1 MKTDYFEHLENP
13 FLLDIEDKET
23 YNFQDYLEIQQKLQE
38 KNLDAFLE
46 LLYPEETMRTPLD
59 EMKRRTCKGIRQQ
72 IIDLSSNEVPTIQL
86 FKVGNGGDGKN
97 CIICCKPLFVNRYD
111 SSESILQS
119 LEEVGFNGHFMLLAG
134 GFPNPTGTEM
144 KYAGV
149 PYSFKIFMMLE
160 AKKRGFEKVLW
171 IDSVCSALNNPE
183 PLFELLE
190 RDDAIFRAFSPNYF
204 APDTCKNIVFPRTIE
219 LLSKIVQRDI
229 RNDTNVNSIVFGM
242 NLMSSKM
249 ILFIEEYYE
258 MVKLGLPFLSC
269 FPEEIVFTALFN
281 KPEYQYVF
289 KNSHESHRLY
299 IHELHLSKEDAKNH
313 GYFFYQLHCC

>member
-23 YNFQDYLEIQQKLQE
+23 YDFQDYLQIQEKLQE

-46 LLYPEETMRTPLD
+46 SLYPEETMRTPLD

-86 FKVGNGGDGKN
+86 FKVGNGGDSKN

-171 IDSVCSALNNPE
+171 IDSVCSPLNNPE

-219 LLSKIVQRDI
+219 LLSQIVQRDI

-249 ILFIEEYYE
+249 IQFIEEYYE

-269 FPEEIVFTALFN
+269 FPEEIVFTSLFN

-313 GYFFYQLHCC
+313 GYFFYQLHRC